1 MQEGVIMVE
10 ISTESFK
17 RADLITVSG
26 RIDSSN
32 ASELDSAL
40 SDLTDNGR
48 HNIVL
53 ELSGIDYMSSAGLRA
68 IVGSYRECRNHGGDV
83 RIANPSDRMPAKYSI
98 LPDSRRYS
106 LFTTIPL
113 PQSAASD
120 MEPRSWQMRRPSNRR
135 ND

>member
-1 MQEGVIMVE
+1 MQEGVTMVE

-40 SDLTDNGR
+40 SDVTDNGR

-53 ELSGIDYMSSAGLRA
+53 DLSGIDYMSSAGLRA
-68 IVGSYRECRNHGGDV
+68 IVGSYRECRSHGGDV
-83 RIANPSDRMPAKYSI
+83 RIANPSERMAEVFDLAGLTAIFTIYD
-98 LPDSRRYS
+98 DS
-106 LFTTIPL
+106 T
-113 PQSAASD
+113 AAVGSF
-120 MEPRSWQMRRPSNRR
+120 
-135 ND
+135 

>member
-1 MQEGVIMVE
+1 MVE

-40 SDLTDNGR
+40 SGLTENGR

-53 ELSGIDYMSSAGLRA
+53 DLSGIEYMSSAGLRA
-68 IVGSYRECRNHGGDV
+68 IVGSYRECRTHGGDV
-83 RIANPSDRMPAKYSI
+83 RIANPSDRAREVFDLAGLTAIFSI
-98 LPDSRRYS
+98 YDDS
-106 LFTTIPL
+106 T
-113 PQSAASD
+113 SAVGSF
-120 MEPRSWQMRRPSNRR
+120 
-135 ND
+135 